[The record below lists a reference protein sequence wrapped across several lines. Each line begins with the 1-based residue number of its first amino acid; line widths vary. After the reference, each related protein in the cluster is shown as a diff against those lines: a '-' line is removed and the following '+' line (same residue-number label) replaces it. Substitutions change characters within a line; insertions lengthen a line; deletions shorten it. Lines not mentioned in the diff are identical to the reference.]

1 MTFDNYK
8 EYLLYTYNS
17 AHAAGKVV
25 EIIEMVRNQPRSIP
39 FDFEFNTVEGN
50 KFIILLAEW
59 HFAVMAFCQQCNKLF
74 FYRCYPIQHS
84 QRRLT

>member
-17 AHAAGKVV
+17 AHASGKIV
-25 EIIEMVRNQPRSIP
+25 EIIEMVRNQPRNVP

-50 KFIILLAEW
+50 KKSFEIVSSL
-59 HFAVMAFCQQCNKLF
+59 
-74 FYRCYPIQHS
+74 
-84 QRRLT
+84 

>member
-25 EIIEMVRNQPRSIP
+25 EIIEMVRNQPRNVP

-50 KFIILLAEW
+50 KGSLLY
-59 HFAVMAFCQQCNKLF
+59 C
-74 FYRCYPIQHS
+74 
-84 QRRLT
+84 